1 MSAHDMSTNEPPDDS
16 PQIWL
21 LRASK
26 AVVVLVYAFVL
37 IDLVLLTL
45 GFFLRLFG
53 ASTDAAFTR
62 WVYRNVDR
70 VMEPFRGMFPTRNVT
85 EHSVLDTSLL
95 FAMIVYAIIGIALH
109 ALVDWLTGK
118 ILDQRRRQAR
128 AAHKQLAAEQELARQ
143 QYAQQQYAAQQER
156 AARQRDPSAG
166 SPPPGAPDQPGTS
179 VFPGSPGYPPPSGP
193 ST

>member
-1 MSAHDMSTNEPPDDS
+1 MSAQDLSTHEPPADS

-26 AVVVLVYAFVL
+26 AVVVLVYVFVL

-53 ASTDAAFTR
+53 ASTDASFTR

-70 VMEPFRGMFPTRNVT
+70 VMDPFRGIFPTHSVT

-118 ILDQRRRQAR
+118 ILEQRRRQEQAAR
-128 AAHKQLAAEQELARQ
+128 KQLAAEQELARQ

-156 AARQRDPSAG
+156 AARQQDPSRASTTG
-166 SPPPGAPDQPGTS
+166 GPGQPGTS

-193 ST
+193 SA